1 MSAMVAAEQLV
12 DEGAVHLVC
21 PFGGRLM
28 LEFHRVTR
36 CPTWAAEASP
46 CAGTSMP
53 CNPIVPE
60 VPFGGELLSVIS
72 PLLPLGKVDDEGCA
86 EARGCRTSRLSR
98 EVWVPPWRGRRR
110 GVVPKHDA
118 DFDVCEGRSRHRTT
132 SRRGCRT
139 SRLSRHVV
147 LGGMS
152 WRGRRRGFDQHVV
165 DEKRQLH

>member
-1 MSAMVAAEQLV
+1 MPRKESRRYSLAHRDRARGARDRGRRRWLCRSTVPISMSSMVAAEQLV

-72 PLLPLGKVDDEGCA
+72 PLLPLGEVDDEGCA
-86 EARGCRTSRLSR
+86 EA
-98 EVWVPPWRGRRR
+98 
-110 GVVPKHDA
+110 
-118 DFDVCEGRSRHRTT
+118 
-132 SRRGCRT
+132 RGCRT

>member
-1 MSAMVAAEQLV
+1 MSCRCLSGTSLASMTTRGVPKHEADFDVRDGCRRTPSRRGCRTSHDRRVRYLCFRAPPWRGRRRWVCRSTVSISMSAMVAAEQLV

-72 PLLPLGKVDDEGCA
+72 PLLPLGEVDDEGSISTCM
-86 EARGCRTSRLSR
+86 LI
-98 EVWVPPWRGRRR
+98 
-110 GVVPKHDA
+110 
-118 DFDVCEGRSRHRTT
+118 
-132 SRRGCRT
+132 
-139 SRLSRHVV
+139 
-147 LGGMS
+147 
-152 WRGRRRGFDQHVV
+152 
-165 DEKRQLH
+165 

>member
-1 MSAMVAAEQLV
+1 
-12 DEGAVHLVC
+12 
-21 PFGGRLM
+21 M

-72 PLLPLGKVDDEGCA
+72 PLLPLGEVDDEGCA

-98 EVWVPPWRGRRR
+98 LANCQRRNCHP
-110 GVVPKHDA
+110 GEQDDEGAVHL
-118 DFDVCEGRSRHRTT
+118 VCP
-132 SRRGCRT
+132 
-139 SRLSRHVV
+139 
-147 LGGMS
+147 GMS
-152 WRGRRRGFDQHVV
+152 FLAACPGEEDEVSISTLWTRKGNFIEWIKSGSSVSVALRRQH
-165 DEKRQLH
+165 R